1 MQEDKT
7 PIQAQD
13 GDTAGPT
20 KVCRHCGK
28 EKPTSQFHSSNRS
41 ADGLQTYCKEC
52 KKVLAR
58 QRTVMRRVKDATGLN
73 PELADF
79 QPRELIAELR
89 ARGFYGELKY
99 INVIKV

>member
-7 PIQAQD
+7 PIQAQ
-13 GDTAGPT
+13 GGNAAEPT

-28 EKPTSQFHSSNRS
+28 EKPISQFHGSNRS

-52 KKVLAR
+52 KKELAR
-58 QRTVMRRVKDATGLN
+58 QRTVMRRVKDASGLN

-89 ARGFYGELKY
+89 ARGFYGELKF